1 MVRTRRRQ
9 GKHSYYSVADPH
21 LAVHSPAVELYFATT
36 VAPPVLPVPEPQIWL
51 MLLAGLALLARR
63 VNTALI

>member
-1 MVRTRRRQ
+1 M
-9 GKHSYYSVADPH
+9 ADPH